1 MNGVPPVRLRL
12 YPLCLIA
19 LLVALTGCASE
30 AVRPQRSD
38 ADARPTESAPST
50 TEAERVL
57 AAKREEG
64 PIQLSGK
71 KDPNA
76 ELPKPEIEKGTAK
89 FINEA
94 AARAPMSSPPDGEGQ
109 LTFNFEN
116 QPIQAVAKAILG
128 DLLQLNYVIAP
139 GVQGNVSFSTSKP
152 IKSEQAMSILEM
164 LLSWTNNALVFNEG
178 RYTVLPTKDALPGKL
193 VPRIAPPNTARGY
206 EVRVFPLRFVSPKE
220 MEKLLK
226 PYAKPDAFVSVDTAR
241 SMLVLAGTATELT
254 NYQRT
259 IDTFD
264 VDWLKGMS
272 IGVYAVVNV
281 EVAKIMPELDKLFG
295 ATGESPMAG
304 MFRFVP
310 IERTNSVIV
319 ITPNPDYLAQA
330 EEWLRRLDQG
340 GSENGTQLYVYDV
353 KNVKSVDL
361 ADRLNEVFT
370 GQSSGGS
377 SSSRRTSSRGGVA
390 PGLQSVEIRGTN
402 DSSRRAQAERD
413 KQAAAASGAAGGAA
427 QSFTI
432 GDDETEV
439 RITAVEENNQIL
451 VMGTQ
456 SQWGIIQSAIRRLD
470 VEPLQVQIETK
481 ILEVKLN
488 GALEY
493 GVKWYLEGLIG
504 TSNGN
509 EGNTSSRFTNSQPGN
524 QQRGLFGAQDKPS
537 SAANF
542 FYSFINNEIEV
553 AINALQNNGTTKT
566 LSAPSLVVLNNK
578 EARINVGDQIPVVQN
593 YLSGGFNQG
602 TNGSLNTTSYGS
614 VQFRDVGVILT
625 VTPRVNPGGLVYME
639 VSQEVS
645 KPGVADVTGNRA
657 VSKREIET
665 EIAVQSGQT
674 VLLGGLIGEDESN
687 TKNGVPGLSKIPLL
701 GNLFSS
707 TRKSRDRTELIVMIT
722 PRVIGNAIDAKSITE
737 EYQRRFES
745 LPPITG
751 AGGDTLESAF
761 GANKDKEKNKPENKK

>member
-12 YPLCLIA
+12 YPLCLVA
-19 LLVALTGCASE
+19 LLVALGGCTSGP
-30 AVRPQRSD
+30 VRPD
-38 ADARPTESAPST
+38 KDGGPPTKSAPSET
-50 TEAERVL
+50 IAEKVL
-57 AAKREEG
+57 TGKAEHDEG
-64 PIQLSGK
+64 PIALSSR
-71 KDPNA
+71 KDPSA
-76 ELPKPEIEKGTAK
+76 PAPKPEIEKGTSK

-94 AARAPMSSPPDGEGQ
+94 AARAPVPSVPDSDGQ

-152 IKSEQAMSILEM
+152 IKSDQAMSILEM
-164 LLSWTNNALVFNEG
+164 LLSWTNNSLVYSEG

-193 VPRIAPPNTARGY
+193 VPRIAAPNMAKGY
-206 EVRVFPLRFVSPKE
+206 EVRVFPLRYVSPKE

-226 PYAKPDAFVSVDTAR
+226 PYAKPEAFVSVDTAR
-241 SMLVLAGTATELT
+241 SMLVLAGTGTELT

-370 GQSSGGS
+370 GQRGSSS
-377 SSSRRTSSRGGVA
+377 SSSRRTSTRGGVA
-390 PGLQSVEIRGTN
+390 PGLQSVEMRGTN
-402 DSSRRAQAERD
+402 DTSRRAEAARD
-413 KQAAAASGAAGGAA
+413 RQAAAAAGGTAGSGAA
-427 QSFTI
+427 SFTI
-432 GDDETEV
+432 GDEENEV

-451 VMGTQ
+451 VMATQ
-456 SQWGIIQSAIRRLD
+456 SQWGIIQSAIKRLD

-481 ILEVKLN
+481 ILEVSLV
-488 GALEY
+488 GDLEY
-493 GVKWYLEGLIG
+493 GVRWFLEGLIG
-504 TSNGN
+504 TSNQGDN
-509 EGNTSSRFTNSQPGN
+509 RFTQSQPGN
-524 QQRGLFGAQDKPS
+524 QQRGLFGATNTPS
-537 SAANF
+537 ANNSNLF
-542 FYSFINNEIEV
+542 FSFINSEIEV
-553 AINALQNNGTTKT
+553 AINALQTNSNTKT

-593 YLSGGFNQG
+593 YLSGGFNTG
-602 TNGSLNTTSYGS
+602 TNGVSTGTSYGS

-645 KPGVADVTGNRA
+645 KPGVQDVTGNYSVA
-657 VSKREIET
+657 KREIET

-674 VLLGGLIGEDESN
+674 VLLGGLIGESEVTGKD
-687 TKNGVPGLSKIPLL
+687 GVPGLSRIPLI
-701 GNLFSS
+701 GNLFGH
-707 TRKSRDRTELIVMIT
+707 TKRNRTRTELIVLIT
-722 PRVIGNAIDAKSITE
+722 PRVVGNAVDARSITE

-745 LPPITG
+745 LPPIKG

-761 GANKDKEKNKPENKK
+761 GDKTKKKQN

>member
-12 YPLCLIA
+12 FPLCLAA
-19 LLVALTGCASE
+19 LLVALGGCSATP
-30 AVRPQRSD
+30 VRPAHD
-38 ADARPTESAPST
+38 GDGSAVAAT
-50 TEAERVL
+50 AEAA
-57 AAKREEG
+57 AAKSPGEKAALDDG
-64 PIQLSGK
+64 PISLGGK
-71 KDPNA
+71 KDPA
-76 ELPKPEIEKGTAK
+76 AQAPKPEIEKGTAT

-94 AARAPMSSPPDGEGQ
+94 AARAPVPATPDGDGQ

-152 IKSEQAMSILEM
+152 IKSDQAMSILEM
-164 LLSWTNNALVFNEG
+164 LLSWTNNSLVYSEG
-178 RYTVLPTKDALPGKL
+178 RYTVLPTKDALQGKL
-193 VPRIAPPNTARGY
+193 VPRIAPPSTSRGY

-226 PYAKPDAFVSVDTAR
+226 PYAKADAFVSVDTAR
-241 SMLVLAGTATELT
+241 SMLVLAGTATELA

-370 GQSSGGS
+370 GQRSGGG

-390 PGLQSVEIRGTN
+390 PGLQSVEVRGTN
-402 DSSRRAQAERD
+402 DNSRRAEATRE
-413 KQAAAASGAAGGAA
+413 KQNAAAGGGTGGAA
-427 QSFTI
+427 SFTI
-432 GDDETEV
+432 GDDEAEV

-451 VMGTQ
+451 VMATQ
-456 SQWGIIQSAIRRLD
+456 SQWGIIQSAIKRLD

-481 ILEVKLN
+481 ILEVSLV
-488 GALEY
+488 GDLEY
-493 GVKWYLEGLIG
+493 GVRWFLEGLIG
-504 TSNGN
+504 TSNQGTN
-509 EGNTSSRFTNSQPGN
+509 RFTQSQPGN
-524 QQRGLFGAQDKPS
+524 QQRGLFGATNTPGS
-537 SAANF
+537 SNSNVF
-542 FYSFINNEIEV
+542 FSFINSEIEV
-553 AINALQNNGTTKT
+553 AINALQTSSNTKT

-593 YLSGGFNQG
+593 YLSGINTSNNVNTG
-602 TNGSLNTTSYGS
+602 TNYGS

-645 KPGVADVTGNRA
+645 KPGAQDVTGNYSVA
-657 VSKREIET
+657 KREIET

-674 VLLGGLIGEDESN
+674 VLLGGLIGESEVAGKD
-687 TKNGVPGLSKIPLL
+687 GVPGLSRIPVI
-701 GNLFSS
+701 GNLFGH
-707 TRKSRDRTELIVMIT
+707 TKKNRTRTELIVLIT
-722 PRVIGNAIDAKSITE
+722 PRVVGSAVDAQSITE

-745 LPPITG
+745 LPPIKG

-761 GANKDKEKNKPENKK
+761 GDKGDNKKKQK

>member
-12 YPLCLIA
+12 FPLCLVA
-19 LLVALTGCASE
+19 LLVALGGCATSNT
-30 AVRPQRSD
+30 RPDPEEIVSTQ
-38 ADARPTESAPST
+38 SAPSMT
-50 TEAERVL
+50 QAEKVL
-57 AAKREEG
+57 TSGARDEG
-64 PIQLSGK
+64 PISLSGGK
-71 KDPNA
+71 KDASANT
-76 ELPKPEIEKGTAK
+76 PKPEIDKGSAV
-89 FINEA
+89 FLNEA
-94 AARAPMSSPPDGEGQ
+94 AARAPVVTPPDGEGQ

-164 LLSWTNNALVFNEG
+164 LLSWTNNSLVFNEG

-193 VPRIAPPNTARGY
+193 VPRIAPPSAAKGY

-226 PYAKPDAFVSVDTAR
+226 PYAKPDAFISVDTAR
-241 SMLVLAGTATELT
+241 SMLVLAGTATELV

-353 KNVKSVDL
+353 KNVKSIDL

-370 GQSSGGS
+370 GQRGSGG

-390 PGLQSVEIRGTN
+390 PGLQSVEVRGNN
-402 DSSRRAQAERD
+402 DSSRRAEAARE
-413 KQAAAASGAAGGAA
+413 KQAAANTAGTGGAQA
-427 QSFTI
+427 FTI
-432 GDDETEV
+432 GDDESEV

-481 ILEVKLN
+481 ILEVILAGK
-488 GALEY
+488 LEY
-493 GVKWYLEGLIG
+493 GLKWYLEGLIG
-504 TSNGN
+504 TTNGN
-509 EGNTSSRFTNSQPGN
+509 DGGTSNRFTNSQPGN
-524 QQRGLFGAQDKPS
+524 QQRGLFGSQTKPG
-537 SAANF
+537 ADGQNF
-542 FYSFINNEIEV
+542 FYSFINSEIEV
-553 AINALQNNGTTKT
+553 AINALQSDGTTKT

-578 EARINVGDQIPVVQN
+578 EARINVGQQLPVVQN
-593 YLSGGFNQG
+593 YLSGGFNTG
-602 TNGSLNTTSYGS
+602 TNGVNTGTSYGS

-639 VSQEVS
+639 VQQEVS
-645 KPGVADVTGNRA
+645 NPGTQDPTGNYS
-657 VSKREIET
+657 VNKREIET

-674 VLLGGLIGEDESN
+674 ILLGGLINESEIN
-687 TKNGVPGLSKIPLL
+687 SKNGVPGLSRIPIL
-701 GNLFSS
+701 GNLFGS
-707 TRKSRDRTELIVMIT
+707 TKRQRDRTELIVLIT
-722 PRVIGNAIDAKSITE
+722 PRVIGNQSDAGDITK

-745 LPPITG
+745 LPPLKGQG
-751 AGGDTLESAF
+751 ADTLESVF
-761 GANKDKEKNKPENKK
+761 GDPEKKKKPKP

>member
-1 MNGVPPVRLRL
+1 MRLRL
-12 YPLCLIA
+12 FPMCLVA
-19 LLVALTGCASE
+19 LLVALGGCTSGN
-30 AVRPQRSD
+30 VRPERTTD
-38 ADARPTESAPST
+38 EVVETRSAPSST
-50 TEAERVL
+50 QAEKALSATARD
-57 AAKREEG
+57 EG
-64 PIQLSGK
+64 PISLSGPK
-71 KDPNA
+71 KDA
-76 ELPKPEIEKGTAK
+76 SASAPKPEIAKGTSV
-89 FINEA
+89 FLNEA
-94 AARAPMSSPPDGEGQ
+94 AAKAPVIAPPDSEGQ

-152 IKSEQAMSILEM
+152 IKADQAMSILEM
-164 LLSWTNNALVFNEG
+164 LLSWTNNSLVFSEG

-193 VPRIAPPNTARGY
+193 VPRISAPSTAKGY

-226 PYAKPDAFVSVDTAR
+226 PYAKADAFVSVDTAR

-319 ITPNPDYLAQA
+319 ITPNPEYLAQA

-353 KNVKSVDL
+353 RNVKSVDL

-370 GQSSGGS
+370 GQRGS

-390 PGLQSVEIRGTN
+390 PGLQSVEMRGTN
-402 DSSRRAQAERD
+402 DSSRRAEATRE
-413 KQAAAASGAAGGAA
+413 KQAAANTPAAGGA

-432 GDDETEV
+432 GDDESEV
-439 RITAVEENNQIL
+439 RITAVEENNQLL

-456 SQWGIIQSAIRRLD
+456 SQWGIIQSAIKRLD

-488 GALEY
+488 DKLEY

-509 EGNTSSRFTNSQPGN
+509 SGNTSNRFTDSQPGN
-524 QQRGLFGAQDKPS
+524 QQRGLFGSQTKPG
-537 SAANF
+537 ADGQNI
-542 FYSFINNEIEV
+542 FYSFINSEIEV
-553 AINALQNNGTTKT
+553 AINALQQDGSTKT

-578 EARINVGDQIPVVQN
+578 EARINVGEQLPVVQN
-593 YLSGGFNQG
+593 YLSGGFNTG
-602 TNGSLNTTSYGS
+602 TNGVSTGTSYGS

-639 VSQEVS
+639 VQQEVS
-645 KPGVADVTGNRA
+645 NPGTQDPTGNYS
-657 VSKREIET
+657 VNKREIET

-674 VLLGGLIGEDESN
+674 VLLGGLIRENEIRA
-687 TKNGVPGLSKIPLL
+687 KNGVPGLSRIPIL
-701 GNLFSS
+701 GNLFGS
-707 TRKSRDRTELIVMIT
+707 TSKQRDRTELIVLIT
-722 PRVIGNAIDAKSITE
+722 PRVVGTQVDAQAITE

-745 LPPITG
+745 LPPLKGQG
-751 AGGDTLESAF
+751 ADTLESVF
-761 GANKDKEKNKPENKK
+761 GEQEKKKKAKK

>member
-1 MNGVPPVRLRL
+1 M
-12 YPLCLIA
+12 YPLCLVA
-19 LLVALTGCASE
+19 LLVALGGCTSGP
-30 AVRPQRSD
+30 VRPDR
-38 ADARPTESAPST
+38 ADELPTKSAPSE
-50 TEAERVL
+50 TEAEKVL
-57 AAKREEG
+57 TGKLERDEG
-64 PIQLSGK
+64 PIALSGK
-71 KDPNA
+71 KDPSA
-76 ELPKPEIEKGTAK
+76 QVPKPEIEKGTSK

-94 AARAPMSSPPDGEGQ
+94 AARAPVPSVPDADGQ

-152 IKSEQAMSILEM
+152 IKSDQAMSILEM
-164 LLSWTNNALVFNEG
+164 LLSWTNNSLVYSEG

-193 VPRIAPPNTARGY
+193 VPRVAPPGLAKGY

-226 PYAKPDAFVSVDTAR
+226 PYAKPEAFVSVDTAR
-241 SMLVLAGTATELT
+241 SMLVLAGTSTELS

-370 GQSSGGS
+370 GQRGSG
-377 SSSRRTSSRGGVA
+377 SSSRRTSTRGGVA
-390 PGLQSVEIRGTN
+390 PGLQSVEMRGTN
-402 DSSRRAQAERD
+402 DNSRRAEATRER
-413 KQAAAASGAAGGAA
+413 QAAANSGTSGSGAA
-427 QSFTI
+427 SFTI
-432 GDDETEV
+432 GDDEAEV

-451 VMGTQ
+451 VMATQ
-456 SQWGIIQSAIRRLD
+456 SQWGIIQSAIKRLD

-481 ILEVKLN
+481 ILEVSLV
-488 GALEY
+488 GDLEY
-493 GVKWYLEGLIG
+493 GVRWFLEGLIG
-504 TSNGN
+504 TSNQGEN
-509 EGNTSSRFTNSQPGN
+509 RFTQSQPGN
-524 QQRGLFGAQDKPS
+524 QQRGLFGATNTPN
-537 SAANF
+537 SANSNLF
-542 FYSFINNEIEV
+542 FSFINSEIEV
-553 AINALQNNGTTKT
+553 AINALQTSSNTKT

-593 YLSGGFNQG
+593 YLSGGFTTG
-602 TNGSLNTTSYGS
+602 VNGNVNTGTSYGS

-645 KPGVADVTGNRA
+645 KPGAQDVTGNYSVA
-657 VSKREIET
+657 KREIET

-674 VLLGGLIGEDESN
+674 VLLGGLIGESEVAGKD
-687 TKNGVPGLSKIPLL
+687 GVPGLSRIPLL
-701 GNLFSS
+701 GNLFGH
-707 TRKSRDRTELIVMIT
+707 TKKNRTRTELIVLIT
-722 PRVIGNAIDAKSITE
+722 PRVVGNAVDARSITE

-745 LPPITG
+745 LPPIKG

-761 GANKDKEKNKPENKK
+761 GDKANKKKQN

>member
-12 YPLCLIA
+12 YPLCLVA
-19 LLVALTGCASE
+19 LLVALGGCTSGP
-30 AVRPQRSD
+30 VRSD
-38 ADARPTESAPST
+38 PEDELLTKSAPSET
-50 TEAERVL
+50 MAEKVL
-57 AAKREEG
+57 TGKLEHDEG
-64 PIQLSGK
+64 PIALSSR
-71 KDPNA
+71 KDA
-76 ELPKPEIEKGTAK
+76 SAHAPKPEIEKGTSK

-94 AARAPMSSPPDGEGQ
+94 AARAPVPGVPDGDGQ

-152 IKSEQAMSILEM
+152 IKSDQAMSILEM
-164 LLSWTNNALVFNEG
+164 LLSWTNNSLVFSEG

-193 VPRIAPPNTARGY
+193 VPRVAPPSMAKGY
-206 EVRVFPLRFVSPKE
+206 EVRVFPLRYVSPKE

-226 PYAKPDAFVSVDTAR
+226 PYAKPEAFVSVDTAR
-241 SMLVLAGTATELT
+241 SMLVLAGTSTELV

-370 GQSSGGS
+370 GQRGSSS

-390 PGLQSVEIRGTN
+390 PGLQSVEMRGTN
-402 DSSRRAQAERD
+402 DTSRRAEATRD
-413 KQAAAASGAAGGAA
+413 RQAAAAAGGTSGGGAA
-427 QSFTI
+427 AFTI
-432 GDDETEV
+432 GDEENEV

-456 SQWGIIQSAIRRLD
+456 SQWGIIQSAIKRLD

-481 ILEVKLN
+481 ILEVSLV
-488 GALEY
+488 GDLEY
-493 GVKWYLEGLIG
+493 GVRWFLEGLIG
-504 TSNGN
+504 TSNQGDN
-509 EGNTSSRFTNSQPGN
+509 RFTQSQPGN
-524 QQRGLFGAQDKPS
+524 QQRGLLGATNTPTT
-537 SAANF
+537 ANSNIF
-542 FYSFINNEIEV
+542 FSFINKDIEV
-553 AINALQNNGTTKT
+553 AINALQTSSNTKT

-593 YLSGGFNQG
+593 YLSGGFNTG
-602 TNGSLNTTSYGS
+602 TNGVNTGTSYGS

-645 KPGVADVTGNRA
+645 KQGAQDVTGNYSVA
-657 VSKREIET
+657 KREIET

-674 VLLGGLIGEDESN
+674 VLLGGLIGEAEITGKD
-687 TKNGVPGLSKIPLL
+687 GVPGLSRIPLI
-701 GNLFSS
+701 GNLFGH
-707 TRKSRDRTELIVMIT
+707 TKRNRTRTELIVLIT
-722 PRVIGNAIDAKSITE
+722 PRVVGSAVDARSITE

-745 LPPITG
+745 LPPIKG

-761 GANKDKEKNKPENKK
+761 GDKAKKKQN

>member
-12 YPLCLIA
+12 YPLSLVA
-19 LLVALTGCASE
+19 LLVALGGCSSGP
-30 AVRPQRSD
+30 VRPTRTD
-38 ADARPTESAPST
+38 DRPTQSAPSET
-50 TEAERVL
+50 LAEKVL
-57 AAKREEG
+57 TGKIPVDDG
-64 PIQLSGK
+64 PISLTGK
-71 KDPNA
+71 RDPA
-76 ELPKPEIEKGTAK
+76 AQPPQPEIEKGTST

-94 AARAPMSSPPDGEGQ
+94 AARAPVRVGPDGEGQ

-152 IKSEQAMSILEM
+152 IKSDQAMSILEM
-164 LLSWTNNALVFNEG
+164 LLSWTNNSLVFSEG

-193 VPRIAPPNTARGY
+193 VPRIAPPGLARGY

-226 PYAKPDAFVSVDTAR
+226 PYAKADAFVSVDTAR
-241 SMLVLAGTATELT
+241 SMLVLAGTSTELT

-272 IGVYAVVNV
+272 IGVYAVANV

-377 SSSRRTSSRGGVA
+377 SSRKTSSRGGVA
-390 PGLQSVEIRGTN
+390 PGLQSVEVRGTN
-402 DSSRRAQAERD
+402 DSSRRAEATRAQ
-413 KQAAAASGAAGGAA
+413 QSAAAAGGAGA
-427 QSFTI
+427 GAASFTI
-432 GDDETEV
+432 GDEETEV

-481 ILEVKLN
+481 ILEVSLV
-488 GALEY
+488 GDLEY
-493 GVKWYLEGLIG
+493 GVRWYLEGLIG
-504 TSNGN
+504 TSNQGTN
-509 EGNTSSRFTNSQPGN
+509 RFTQSQPGN
-524 QQRGLFGAQDKPS
+524 QQRGLFGATNNPS
-537 SAANF
+537 TNSNVF
-542 FYSFINNEIEV
+542 FSFINSEIEV
-553 AINALQNNGTTKT
+553 AINALQSSSNTKT

-593 YLSGGFNQG
+593 YLSGGFNTG
-602 TNGSLNTTSYGS
+602 VNGNVNTGTSYGS

-639 VSQEVS
+639 VAQEVS
-645 KPGVADVTGNRA
+645 KPGAQDVTGNYSVA
-657 VSKREIET
+657 KREIET

-674 VLLGGLIGEDESN
+674 VLLGGLIGESEVAGKD
-687 TKNGVPGLSKIPLL
+687 GVPGLSRIPII
-701 GNLFSS
+701 GNLFGH
-707 TRKSRDRTELIVMIT
+707 TKKNRTRTELIVLIT
-722 PRVIGNAIDAKSITE
+722 PRVVGNAVDAQSITE

-745 LPPITG
+745 LPPIKG
-751 AGGDTLESAF
+751 AGGDTLEAAF
-761 GANKDKEKNKPENKK
+761 GDKADKAEKKKQK

>member
-12 YPLCLIA
+12 YPLCLVA
-19 LLVALTGCASE
+19 LLVALGGCSSAPK
-30 AVRPQRSD
+30 RPLQD
-38 ADARPTESAPST
+38 DEIRPTQSAPSET
-50 TEAERVL
+50 QAEKVL
-57 AAKREEG
+57 TGKIPVDEG
-64 PIQLSGK
+64 PISLSGK
-71 KDPNA
+71 KDPSA
-76 ELPKPEIEKGTAK
+76 QAPKPEIERGTST

-94 AARAPMSSPPDGEGQ
+94 AARAPIPVIPDGDGQ

-152 IKSEQAMSILEM
+152 IKSDQAMSILEM
-164 LLSWTNNALVFNEG
+164 LLSWTNNSLVYSEG

-193 VPRIAPPNTARGY
+193 VPRIAPPGASKGY
-206 EVRVFPLRFVSPKE
+206 EVRVFPLRYVSPKE

-226 PYAKPDAFVSVDTAR
+226 PYAKADAFISVDTAR

-319 ITPNPDYLAQA
+319 ITPNPEYLAQA

-370 GQSSGGS
+370 GQRGSGS

-390 PGLQSVEIRGTN
+390 PGLQSVEVRGTN
-402 DSSRRAQAERD
+402 DNSRRAEATRER
-413 KQAAAASGAAGGAA
+413 QAAAASGGGGGAA
-427 QSFTI
+427 SFTI
-432 GDDETEV
+432 GDDEAEV

-456 SQWGIIQSAIRRLD
+456 SQWGIIQSAIKRLD

-481 ILEVKLN
+481 ILEVSLV
-488 GALEY
+488 GDLEY
-493 GVKWYLEGLIG
+493 GVRWFLEGLIG
-504 TSNGN
+504 TNNQGEN
-509 EGNTSSRFTNSQPGN
+509 RFTQSQPGN
-524 QQRGLFGAQDKPS
+524 QQRGLFGATNTPGAS
-537 SAANF
+537 NSNVF
-542 FYSFINNEIEV
+542 FSFINSEIEV
-553 AINALQNNGTTKT
+553 AINALQTSSNTKT

-593 YLSGGFNQG
+593 YLSGINTG
-602 TNGSLNTTSYGS
+602 TNVNTGTSYGS

-639 VSQEVS
+639 VAQEVS
-645 KPGVADVTGNRA
+645 KPGAQDVTGNYSVA
-657 VSKREIET
+657 KREIET

-674 VLLGGLIGEDESN
+674 VLLGGLIGESEVAGKD
-687 TKNGVPGLSKIPLL
+687 GVPGLSRIPII
-701 GNLFSS
+701 GNLFGH
-707 TRKSRDRTELIVMIT
+707 TKKNRTRTELIVLIT
-722 PRVIGNAIDAKSITE
+722 PRVVGNAVDAQSITE

-745 LPPITG
+745 LPPMKG
-751 AGGDTLESAF
+751 AGGDTLEAAF
-761 GANKDKEKNKPENKK
+761 GDKATDNKKKQK

>member
-1 MNGVPPVRLRL
+1 MRLRL
-12 YPLCLIA
+12 TTLCLA
-19 LLVALTGCASE
+19 AALVALSGCATTPAPRDTRVE
-30 AVRPQRSD
+30 QELLEQPQVKTEVDKLAESRAAGDQGPISLSSRSD
-38 ADARPTESAPST
+38 QAKAP
-50 TEAERVL
+50 
-57 AAKREEG
+57 
-64 PIQLSGK
+64 P
-71 KDPNA
+71 
-76 ELPKPEIEKGTAK
+76 PEIEKGTGQ
-89 FINEA
+89 FINDEA
-94 AARAPMSSPPDGEGQ
+94 AKAAIRSAPAEDGQ

-152 IKSEQAMSILEM
+152 IKADQAMSILEM
-164 LLSWTNNALVFNEG
+164 LLSWTNNSLVFSEG

-193 VPRIAPPNTARGY
+193 TPRIAAPSAAKGY

-226 PYAKPDAFVSVDTAR
+226 PYAKSDAFVSVDTSR
-241 SMLVLAGTATELT
+241 SMLVLAGTATELE

-259 IDTFD
+259 IDIFD

-272 IGVYAVVNV
+272 IGVYTIVNV

-340 GSENGTQLYVYDV
+340 GSESGTQLYVYDV

-377 SSSRRTSSRGGVA
+377 SRKTSRSGSVA
-390 PGLQSVEIRGTN
+390 PGLQAVEVRGMN
-402 DSSRRAQAERD
+402 DNSRRAEQARE
-413 KQAAAASGAAGGAA
+413 KQAASANAPAQAAA
-427 QSFTI
+427 SFTI
-432 GDDETEV
+432 GDDESEV

-451 VMGTQ
+451 VMANQ
-456 SQWGIIQSAIRRLD
+456 SQWGIIQSAIKRLD

-481 ILEVKLN
+481 ILEVKLVGN
-488 GALEY
+488 LQY
-493 GVKWYLEGLIG
+493 GVRWYLEGLIG
-504 TSNGN
+504 TSGTG
-509 EGNTSSRFTNSQPGN
+509 ESRYTHSQPGN
-524 QQRGLFGAQDKPS
+524 QQRGLFGANAIPTAGS
-537 SAANF
+537 SNV

-553 AINALQNNGTTKT
+553 AINALQSDSNTKT

-593 YLSGGFNQG
+593 YLNSGF
-602 TNGSLNTTSYGS
+602 GSTLNSSGNSVSTTSYGA

-645 KPGVADVTGNRA
+645 AKGEQDTTGNYTVA
-657 VSKREIET
+657 KREIET

-674 VLLGGLIGEDESN
+674 VLLGGLIGESEIAG
-687 TKNGVPGLSKIPLL
+687 KNGVPGLSKIPLI
-701 GNLFSS
+701 GNLFG
-707 TRKSRDRTELIVMIT
+707 TTNKRRDRTELIIMIT
-722 PRVIGNAIDAKSITE
+722 PRVVSSASEARDITD
-737 EYQRRFES
+737 EYQRRLQS
-745 LPPITG
+745 LAPIKN

-761 GANKDKEKNKPENKK
+761 GGKKK

>member
-12 YPLCLIA
+12 YPLCLVA
-19 LLVALTGCASE
+19 LLVALGGCTSGP
-30 AVRPQRSD
+30 VRPDR
-38 ADARPTESAPST
+38 ADELPTKSAPSE
-50 TEAERVL
+50 TEAEKVL
-57 AAKREEG
+57 TGKLERDEG
-64 PIQLSGK
+64 PIALSGK
-71 KDPNA
+71 KDPSA
-76 ELPKPEIEKGTAK
+76 QVPKPEIEKGTSK

-94 AARAPMSSPPDGEGQ
+94 AARAPVPSVPDADGQ

-152 IKSEQAMSILEM
+152 IKSDQAMSILEM
-164 LLSWTNNALVFNEG
+164 LLSWTNNSLVYSEG

-193 VPRIAPPNTARGY
+193 VPRVAPPGLAKGY

-226 PYAKPDAFVSVDTAR
+226 PYAKPEAFVSVDTAR
-241 SMLVLAGTATELT
+241 SMLVLAGTSTELS

-370 GQSSGGS
+370 GQRGSG
-377 SSSRRTSSRGGVA
+377 SSSRRTSTRGGVA
-390 PGLQSVEIRGTN
+390 PGLQSVEMRGTN
-402 DSSRRAQAERD
+402 DNSRRAEATRER
-413 KQAAAASGAAGGAA
+413 QAAANSGTSGSGAA
-427 QSFTI
+427 SFTI
-432 GDDETEV
+432 GDDEAEV

-451 VMGTQ
+451 VMATQ
-456 SQWGIIQSAIRRLD
+456 SQWGIIQSAIKRLD

-481 ILEVKLN
+481 ILEVSLV
-488 GALEY
+488 GDLEY
-493 GVKWYLEGLIG
+493 GVRWFLEGLIG
-504 TSNGN
+504 TSNQGEN
-509 EGNTSSRFTNSQPGN
+509 RFTQSQPGN
-524 QQRGLFGAQDKPS
+524 QQRGLFGATNTPN
-537 SAANF
+537 SANSNLF
-542 FYSFINNEIEV
+542 FSFINSEIEV
-553 AINALQNNGTTKT
+553 AINALQTSSNTKT

-593 YLSGGFNQG
+593 YLSGGFTTG
-602 TNGSLNTTSYGS
+602 VNGNVNTGTSYGS

-645 KPGVADVTGNRA
+645 KPGAQDVTGNYSVA
-657 VSKREIET
+657 KREIET

-674 VLLGGLIGEDESN
+674 VLLGGLIGESEVAGKD
-687 TKNGVPGLSKIPLL
+687 GVPGLSRIPLL
-701 GNLFSS
+701 GNLFGH
-707 TRKSRDRTELIVMIT
+707 TKKNRTRTELIVLIT
-722 PRVIGNAIDAKSITE
+722 PRVVGNAVDARSITE

-745 LPPITG
+745 LPPIKG

-761 GANKDKEKNKPENKK
+761 GDKANKKKQN

>member
-1 MNGVPPVRLRL
+1 MRLRL
-12 YPLCLIA
+12 FPLCLVA
-19 LLVALTGCASE
+19 LLVALGGCSSGN
-30 AVRPQRSD
+30 VRPDSSTDDTVETR
-38 ADARPTESAPST
+38 SAPGST
-50 TEAERVL
+50 QAEKAL
-57 AAKREEG
+57 TAAARDEG
-64 PIQLSGK
+64 PISLSGPK
-71 KDPNA
+71 KDPA
-76 ELPKPEIEKGTAK
+76 ASATKPEIEKGTSV
-89 FINEA
+89 FLNEA
-94 AARAPMSSPPDGEGQ
+94 AAKAPVVAPPDSEGQ

-152 IKSEQAMSILEM
+152 IKAEQAMSILEM
-164 LLSWTNNALVFNEG
+164 LLSWTNNSLVFNEG

-193 VPRIAPPNTARGY
+193 VPRISAPSTARGY

-241 SMLVLAGTATELT
+241 SMLVLAGTATELS

-272 IGVYAVVNV
+272 IGVYAVSNV

-370 GQSSGGS
+370 GQRSSS

-390 PGLQSVEIRGTN
+390 PGLQSVEMRGTN
-402 DSSRRAQAERD
+402 DSSRRAEAARD
-413 KQAAAASGAAGGAA
+413 KQAAANAPAAGGA
-427 QSFTI
+427 QGFTI
-432 GDDETEV
+432 GDEETEV
-439 RITAVEENNQIL
+439 RITAVEENNQLL

-456 SQWGIIQSAIRRLD
+456 SQWGIIQSAIKRLD
-470 VEPLQVQIETK
+470 VEPLQVQIEAK

-488 GALEY
+488 DKLEY

-509 EGNTSSRFTNSQPGN
+509 DGNTSNRFTDSQPGN
-524 QQRGLFGAQDKPS
+524 QQRGLFGSQNKPGS
-537 SAANF
+537 DGQNF
-542 FYSFINNEIEV
+542 FYSFINSEIEV
-553 AINALQNNGTTKT
+553 AINALQEDGTTKT

-578 EARINVGDQIPVVQN
+578 EARINVGEQLPVVQN
-593 YLSGGFNQG
+593 YLSGVNTGL
-602 TNGSLNTTSYGS
+602 NGVNTGTSYGS

-639 VSQEVS
+639 VQQEVS
-645 KPGVADVTGNRA
+645 NPGNRDTTGN
-657 VSKREIET
+657 VSVNKREIET
-665 EIAVQSGQT
+665 EIAVQSGHT
-674 VLLGGLIGEDESN
+674 VLLGGLIRESDIR
-687 TKNGVPGLSKIPLL
+687 TKNGVPGLSRIPIL
-701 GNLFSS
+701 GNLFGS
-707 TRKSRDRTELIVMIT
+707 TAKQRDRTELIVLIT
-722 PRVIGNAIDAKSITE
+722 PRVIGNQIDAQGITE

-745 LPPITG
+745 LPPIKGQG
-751 AGGDTLESAF
+751 ADTLESVF
-761 GANKDKEKNKPENKK
+761 GDQAKKKKAKQ

>member
-1 MNGVPPVRLRL
+1 MNGVRPVRLRL
-12 YPLCLIA
+12 YPLCLVA
-19 LLVALTGCASE
+19 LLVALAGCTTGGS
-30 AVRPQRSD
+30 VRPD
-38 ADARPTESAPST
+38 ADAESVPTRSAPST
-50 TEAERVL
+50 TEAERAL
-57 AAKREEG
+57 ASKARDEG
-64 PIQLSGK
+64 PISLSGS
-71 KDPNA
+71 KDAHANV
-76 ELPKPEIEKGTAK
+76 PKPEIEKGTAK

-94 AARAPMSSPPDGEGQ
+94 AAKAPVAVVPDGDGQ

-152 IKSEQAMSILEM
+152 IKSDQAMSILEM
-164 LLSWTNNALVFNEG
+164 LLSWTNNSLVYSEG

-193 VPRIAPPNTARGY
+193 VPRIAPPGASKGY

-226 PYAKPDAFVSVDTAR
+226 PYAKADAFISVDTAR
-241 SMLVLAGTATELT
+241 SMLVLAGTATELS

-330 EEWLRRLDQG
+330 EEWLRRLDMG

-370 GQSSGGS
+370 GQRSSSGGS
-377 SSSRRTSSRGGVA
+377 SSRRSSRGGVA
-390 PGLQSVEIRGTN
+390 PGLQSVEVRGTN
-402 DSSRRAQAERD
+402 DTSRRADAARE
-413 KQAAAASGAAGGAA
+413 KQAAATAGTAAGGA

-432 GDDETEV
+432 GDDESEV

-456 SQWGIIQSAIRRLD
+456 SQWGIIQSAIKRLD

-481 ILEVKLN
+481 ILEVKLD
-488 GALEY
+488 GSLKY

-504 TSNGN
+504 TSNQDANGPN
-509 EGNTSSRFTNSQPGN
+509 RFSDSQPGN
-524 QQRGLFGAQDKPS
+524 QQRGLFGSQGKPDS
-537 SAANF
+537 NANF
-542 FYSFINNEIEV
+542 FYSFINSEIEV
-553 AINALQNNGTTKT
+553 AINALQSNGNTKT

-593 YLSGGFNQG
+593 YLNGGVG
-602 TNGSLNTTSYGS
+602 TGSLGTSYGS

-674 VLLGGLIGEDESN
+674 VLLGGLIGEDES
-687 TKNGVPGLSKIPLL
+687 KSRNGVPGLSKIPVI
-701 GNLFSS
+701 GNLFGS
-707 TRKSRDRTELIVMIT
+707 TDKSRTRTELIVMIT
-722 PRVIGNAIDAKSITE
+722 PRVIGNAVDARSITE

-745 LPPITG
+745 LPPLKG

-761 GANKDKEKNKPENKK
+761 GEDSDKKKAKK

>member
-12 YPLCLIA
+12 YPLCLVA
-19 LLVALTGCASE
+19 LLVALGGCASSGP
-30 AVRPQRSD
+30 VRPER
-38 ADARPTESAPST
+38 ADELPTQSAPSET
-50 TEAERVL
+50 IAEKVL
-57 AAKREEG
+57 TGKIDDG
-64 PIQLSGK
+64 PIALSRS
-71 KDPNA
+71 KDPSA
-76 ELPKPEIEKGTAK
+76 QAAKPEIEKGTAK
-89 FINEA
+89 FLNEA
-94 AARAPMSSPPDGEGQ
+94 AARAPVTAVPDGDGQ

-152 IKSEQAMSILEM
+152 IKSDQAMSILEM
-164 LLSWTNNALVFNEG
+164 LLSWTNNSMVYSEG

-193 VPRIAPPNTARGY
+193 VPRIAAPSLARGY

-241 SMLVLAGTATELT
+241 SMLVLAGTGTELA

-353 KNVKSVDL
+353 RNVKSVDL

-370 GQSSGGS
+370 GQRSS
-377 SSSRRTSSRGGVA
+377 SSSRSTSSRGGVA
-390 PGLQSVEIRGTN
+390 PGLQSVEVRGTN
-402 DSSRRAQAERD
+402 DSSRRAEQTRER
-413 KQAAAASGAAGGAA
+413 QAAAAAGGTGGGAA
-427 QSFTI
+427 AFTI
-432 GDDETEV
+432 GDEEAEV

-451 VMGTQ
+451 VMATQ
-456 SQWGIIQSAIRRLD
+456 SQWGIIQSAIKRLD

-481 ILEVKLN
+481 ILEVSLV
-488 GALEY
+488 GDLEY
-493 GVKWYLEGLIG
+493 GVRWFLEGLIG
-504 TSNGN
+504 TSNQGDN
-509 EGNTSSRFTNSQPGN
+509 RFTQSQPGN
-524 QQRGLFGAQDKPS
+524 QQRGLFGASNTPS
-537 SAANF
+537 SNGQNIF
-542 FYSFINNEIEV
+542 FSFINSEIEV
-553 AINALQNNGTTKT
+553 AINALQTSSNTKT

-593 YLSGGFNQG
+593 YLSGGFTGG
-602 TNGSLNTTSYGS
+602 TNGNVNTGTSYGS

-645 KPGVADVTGNRA
+645 KPGAQDVTGNYSVA
-657 VSKREIET
+657 KREIET

-674 VLLGGLIGEDESN
+674 VLLGGLIGESEVAGKD
-687 TKNGVPGLSKIPLL
+687 GVPGLSRIPII
-701 GNLFSS
+701 GNLFGH
-707 TRKSRDRTELIVMIT
+707 TKKNRTRTELIVLIT
-722 PRVIGNAIDAKSITE
+722 PRVVGNAIDARSITE

-745 LPPITG
+745 LPPIKG
-751 AGGDTLESAF
+751 AGGDTLEAAF
-761 GANKDKEKNKPENKK
+761 GDKGGDKKKQKQK

>member
-12 YPLCLIA
+12 YPLCLVA
-19 LLVALTGCASE
+19 LLVALGGCSSAPK
-30 AVRPQRSD
+30 RPVQGD
-38 ADARPTESAPST
+38 DGRPTQSAPSET
-50 TEAERVL
+50 QAEKVL
-57 AAKREEG
+57 TGKIPVDDG
-64 PIQLSGK
+64 PIALSGK
-71 KDPNA
+71 KDPTA
-76 ELPKPEIEKGTAK
+76 QAPKPEIEKGTSK

-94 AARAPMSSPPDGEGQ
+94 AARAPVTAVPDGDGQ

-152 IKSEQAMSILEM
+152 IKSDQAMSILEM
-164 LLSWTNNALVFNEG
+164 LLSWTNNSMVYSEG

-193 VPRIAPPNTARGY
+193 VPRIAPPGASKGY

-226 PYAKPDAFVSVDTAR
+226 PYAKADAFISVDTAR

-319 ITPNPDYLAQA
+319 ITPNPEYLAQA

-370 GQSSGGS
+370 GQRS
-377 SSSRRTSSRGGVA
+377 SSSSSQRTSSRGGVA
-390 PGLQSVEIRGTN
+390 PGLQSVEVRGTN
-402 DSSRRAQAERD
+402 DNSRRAEAARE
-413 KQAAAASGAAGGAA
+413 KQAATTSGGGGAA
-427 QSFTI
+427 SFTI
-432 GDDETEV
+432 GEDETEV

-456 SQWGIIQSAIRRLD
+456 SQWGIIQSAIKRLD

-481 ILEVKLN
+481 ILEVSLV
-488 GALEY
+488 GDLEY
-493 GVKWYLEGLIG
+493 GVRWFLEGLIG
-504 TSNGN
+504 TSNQGDN
-509 EGNTSSRFTNSQPGN
+509 RFTHSQPGN
-524 QQRGLFGAQDKPS
+524 QQRGLFGATNTPGS
-537 SAANF
+537 NNSNVF
-542 FYSFINNEIEV
+542 FSFINSEIEV
-553 AINALQNNGTTKT
+553 AINALQTSSNTKT

-593 YLSGGFNQG
+593 YLSGINTG
-602 TNGSLNTTSYGS
+602 TNVNTGTSYGS

-645 KPGVADVTGNRA
+645 KPGAQDVTGNYSVA
-657 VSKREIET
+657 KREIET

-674 VLLGGLIGEDESN
+674 VLLGGLIGESEVAGKD
-687 TKNGVPGLSKIPLL
+687 GVPGLSRIPVI
-701 GNLFSS
+701 GNLFGH
-707 TRKSRDRTELIVMIT
+707 TKKNRTRTELIVLIT
-722 PRVIGNAIDAKSITE
+722 PRVVGNAVDAQSITE

-745 LPPITG
+745 LPPIKG
-751 AGGDTLESAF
+751 SGGDTLESAF
-761 GANKDKEKNKPENKK
+761 GDKGDGKKKQK

>member
-1 MNGVPPVRLRL
+1 
-12 YPLCLIA
+12 
-19 LLVALTGCASE
+19 
-30 AVRPQRSD
+30 
-38 ADARPTESAPST
+38 
-50 TEAERVL
+50 
-57 AAKREEG
+57 
-64 PIQLSGK
+64 
-71 KDPNA
+71 
-76 ELPKPEIEKGTAK
+76 
-89 FINEA
+89 
-94 AARAPMSSPPDGEGQ
+94 
-109 LTFNFEN
+109 
-116 QPIQAVAKAILG
+116 
-128 DLLQLNYVIAP
+128 
-139 GVQGNVSFSTSKP
+139 
-152 IKSEQAMSILEM
+152 M
-164 LLSWTNNALVFNEG
+164 LLSWTNNSLVYSEG

-193 VPRIAPPNTARGY
+193 VPRIAPPGAAKGY

-226 PYAKPDAFVSVDTAR
+226 PYAKADAFVSVDTAR
-241 SMLVLAGTATELT
+241 SMLVLAGTSTELA

-272 IGVYAVVNV
+272 IGVYGVVNV

-330 EEWLRRLDQG
+330 EEWLRRLDMG

-370 GQSSGGS
+370 GQRSSSGR
-377 SSSRRTSSRGGVA
+377 SSSRSSSRGGVA
-390 PGLQSVEIRGTN
+390 PGLQSVEVRGTN
-402 DSSRRAQAERD
+402 DTSRRAEAARE
-413 KQAAAASGAAGGAA
+413 KQAAAASGTAGGGA

-432 GDDETEV
+432 GDDESEV

-456 SQWGIIQSAIRRLD
+456 SQWGIIQSAIKRLD

-481 ILEVKLN
+481 ILEVKLD
-488 GALEY
+488 GSLKY

-504 TSNGN
+504 TSNQDAGRPN
-509 EGNTSSRFTNSQPGN
+509 RFSDSQPGN
-524 QQRGLFGAQDKPS
+524 QQRGLFGSQGKPGS
-537 SAANF
+537 DANF
-542 FYSFINNEIEV
+542 FYSFINSEIEV
-553 AINALQNNGTTKT
+553 ALNALQSNGNTKT

-593 YLSGGFNQG
+593 YLNGGIG
-602 TNGSLNTTSYGS
+602 TGSLGGTSYGS

-674 VLLGGLIGEDESN
+674 VLLGGLIGEDESK
-687 TKNGVPGLSKIPLL
+687 TKNGVPGLSKIPVI
-701 GNLFSS
+701 GNLFGS
-707 TRKSRDRTELIVMIT
+707 TDKSRTRTELIVMIT
-722 PRVIGNAIDAKSITE
+722 PRVIGNAIDARAVTE

-745 LPPITG
+745 LPPLKG

-761 GANKDKEKNKPENKK
+761 GDEADKKKGKK

>member
-1 MNGVPPVRLRL
+1 MNGVTPVRLRL
-12 YPLCLIA
+12 YPLCLVA
-19 LLVALTGCASE
+19 LLVALGGCSSSPVKPDRTAE
-30 AVRPQRSD
+30 L
-38 ADARPTESAPST
+38 PTQSAPSET
-50 TEAERVL
+50 IAEKALTGKIDRD
-57 AAKREEG
+57 EG
-64 PIQLSGK
+64 PISLSGNR
-71 KDPNA
+71 DAATPI
-76 ELPKPEIEKGTAK
+76 PKPEIEKGTAK
-89 FINEA
+89 FLNEA
-94 AARAPMSSPPDGEGQ
+94 AARAPVPAVPDGDGQ

-152 IKSEQAMSILEM
+152 IKSDQAMSILEM
-164 LLSWTNNALVFNEG
+164 LLSWTNNSLVYSEG

-193 VPRIAPPNTARGY
+193 VPRIAAPSMAKGY
-206 EVRVFPLRFVSPKE
+206 EVRVFPLRYVSPKE

-241 SMLVLAGTATELT
+241 SMLVLAGTGTELT

-370 GQSSGGS
+370 GQRSGGS
-377 SSSRRTSSRGGVA
+377 SSRSTSSRGGVA
-390 PGLQSVEIRGTN
+390 PGLQSVEVRGTN
-402 DSSRRAQAERD
+402 DASRRAEATRE
-413 KQAAAASGAAGGAA
+413 KQAAAAAGGAGAGGAA
-427 QSFTI
+427 AFTI
-432 GDDETEV
+432 GDDESEV
-439 RITAVEENNQIL
+439 RITAVEENNQLL

-481 ILEVKLN
+481 ILEVSLV
-488 GALEY
+488 GDLEY
-493 GVKWYLEGLIG
+493 GVRWFLEGLIG
-504 TSNGN
+504 TSNSGDN
-509 EGNTSSRFTNSQPGN
+509 RFTHSQPGN
-524 QQRGLFGAQDKPS
+524 QQRGLFGATNTPGS
-537 SAANF
+537 NNSNVF
-542 FYSFINNEIEV
+542 FSFINSEIEV
-553 AINALQNNGTTKT
+553 AINALQTSSNTKT

-593 YLSGGFNQG
+593 YLSGGFSSG
-602 TNGSLNTTSYGS
+602 VNGNVNTGTSYGS

-639 VSQEVS
+639 VAQEVS
-645 KPGVADVTGNRA
+645 KPGAQDVTGNYSVA
-657 VSKREIET
+657 KREIET

-674 VLLGGLIGEDESN
+674 VLLGGLIGESEVAGKD
-687 TKNGVPGLSKIPLL
+687 GVPGLSRIPII
-701 GNLFSS
+701 GNLFGH
-707 TRKSRDRTELIVMIT
+707 TKKNRTRTELIVLIT
-722 PRVIGNAIDAKSITE
+722 PRVVGNAIDARSITE

-745 LPPITG
+745 LPPIKG

-761 GANKDKEKNKPENKK
+761 GDKSGEKKKQK

>member
-1 MNGVPPVRLRL
+1 MRLRL
-12 YPLCLIA
+12 YPLCLVA
-19 LLVALTGCASE
+19 LLVALGGCTSGP
-30 AVRPQRSD
+30 VRPDR
-38 ADARPTESAPST
+38 ADELPTKSAPSE
-50 TEAERVL
+50 TEAEKVL
-57 AAKREEG
+57 TGKLERDEG
-64 PIQLSGK
+64 PIALSGK
-71 KDPNA
+71 KDPSA
-76 ELPKPEIEKGTAK
+76 QVPKPEIEKGTSK

-94 AARAPMSSPPDGEGQ
+94 AARAPVPSVPDADGQ

-152 IKSEQAMSILEM
+152 IKSDQAMSILEM
-164 LLSWTNNALVFNEG
+164 LLSWTNNSLVYSEG

-193 VPRIAPPNTARGY
+193 VPRVAPPGLAKGY

-226 PYAKPDAFVSVDTAR
+226 PYAKPEAFVSVDTAR
-241 SMLVLAGTATELT
+241 SMLVLAGTSTELS

-370 GQSSGGS
+370 GQRGSG
-377 SSSRRTSSRGGVA
+377 SSSRRTSTRGGVA
-390 PGLQSVEIRGTN
+390 PGLQSVEMRGTN
-402 DSSRRAQAERD
+402 DNSRRAEATRER
-413 KQAAAASGAAGGAA
+413 QAAANSGTSGSGAA
-427 QSFTI
+427 SFTI
-432 GDDETEV
+432 GDDEAEV

-451 VMGTQ
+451 VMATQ
-456 SQWGIIQSAIRRLD
+456 SQWGIIQSAIKRLD

-481 ILEVKLN
+481 ILEVSLV
-488 GALEY
+488 GDLEY
-493 GVKWYLEGLIG
+493 GVRWFLEGLIG
-504 TSNGN
+504 TSNQGEN
-509 EGNTSSRFTNSQPGN
+509 RFTQSQPGN
-524 QQRGLFGAQDKPS
+524 QQRGLFGATNTPN
-537 SAANF
+537 SANSNLF
-542 FYSFINNEIEV
+542 FSFINSEIEV
-553 AINALQNNGTTKT
+553 AINALQTSSNTKT

-593 YLSGGFNQG
+593 YLSGGFTTG
-602 TNGSLNTTSYGS
+602 VNGNVNTGTSYGS

-645 KPGVADVTGNRA
+645 KPGAQDVTGNYSVA
-657 VSKREIET
+657 KREIET

-674 VLLGGLIGEDESN
+674 VLLGGLIGESEVAGKD
-687 TKNGVPGLSKIPLL
+687 GVPGLSRIPLL
-701 GNLFSS
+701 GNLFGH
-707 TRKSRDRTELIVMIT
+707 TKKNRTRTELIVLIT
-722 PRVIGNAIDAKSITE
+722 PRVVGNAVDARSITE

-745 LPPITG
+745 LPPIKG

-761 GANKDKEKNKPENKK
+761 GDKANKKKQN